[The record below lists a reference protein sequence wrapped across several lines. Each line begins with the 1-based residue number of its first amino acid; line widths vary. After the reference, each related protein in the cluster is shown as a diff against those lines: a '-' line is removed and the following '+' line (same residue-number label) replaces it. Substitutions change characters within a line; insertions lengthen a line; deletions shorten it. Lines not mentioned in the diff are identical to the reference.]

1 MVGAHVTERK
11 SERDERN
18 KIWNLKYVKRSGLK
32 RKVLRLTVKR
42 KGTKGKEGGNREKR
56 KARYKG
62 GMKWKEKETRRYCW
76 EGEGAGR
83 SLVRSPVMRY
93 GRYGNAA
100 PWYTHTGI
108 TARPTIEQSATS
120 LWQYAG
126 EGAVKLSHIE

>member
-1 MVGAHVTERK
+1 MER
-11 SERDERN
+11 ERDEA
-18 KIWNLKYVKRSGLK
+18 LLSG
-32 RKVLRLTVKR
+32 
-42 KGTKGKEGGNREKR
+42 
-56 KARYKG
+56 
-62 GMKWKEKETRRYCW
+62 RR
-76 EGEGAGR
+76 GSAGR